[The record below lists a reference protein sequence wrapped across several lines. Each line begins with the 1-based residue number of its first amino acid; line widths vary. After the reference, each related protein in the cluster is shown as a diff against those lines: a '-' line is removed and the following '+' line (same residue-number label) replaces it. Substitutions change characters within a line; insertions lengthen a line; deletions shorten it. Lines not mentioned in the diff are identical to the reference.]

1 MRTANPGATNH
12 GIARAM
18 KIVEDVNEAE
28 ARRLGN
34 PVAVMVRSADDP
46 RIQRTVAAL
55 GLASEPDLLKSA
67 GSRPRVHVD
76 GDRIGAVIFMAD
88 EEMEP
93 AAVRVLAGRR
103 GVLIV
108 ARDDVLDSLRP
119 VVDGVD
125 GDGKT
130 ALAAVLLRLGHQ
142 AEAGLDDAAVP
153 VREFES
159 RALGY
164 SSAPARRQ
172 INQMR
177 AQFMGLQHLYA
188 AHARL
193 LASDEDLARAV
204 PDSEARL
211 LRRARSAYDGATDS
225 AARLYAFLGDVLTQ
239 QSMIASERLTL
250 VATIF
255 LPLTVITAFFGMNFG
270 WLVDRIGTAT
280 AFVLLGLV
288 APVLLTVATSLII
301 RRLTGPEL

>member
-1 MRTANPGATNH
+1 
-12 GIARAM
+12 M

-28 ARRLGN
+28 ARRLGG
-34 PVAVMVRSADDP
+34 PVAVMARGADDP
-46 RIQRTVAAL
+46 QIRRTAAAL
-55 GLASEPDLLKSA
+55 GLAWERDLLKSG

-88 EEMEP
+88 KEME
-93 AAVRVLAGRR
+93 AVAIRVLAGP
-103 GVLIV
+103 GGILIV

-125 GDGKT
+125 GDGRT
-130 ALAAVLLRLGHQ
+130 ALTAVLLSLGHQ
-142 AEAGLDDAAVP
+142 AEAGLDDAAAG

-164 SSAPARRQ
+164 SSAPERGQ

-177 AQFMGLQHLYA
+177 AQFMELQQLYA

-193 LASDEDLARAV
+193 LAADEDLARAV

-211 LRRARSAYDGATDS
+211 LRRARTAYEGATDS
-225 AARLYAFLGDVLTQ
+225 AARLYAFLGDALTQ
-239 QSMIASERLTL
+239 QSLIASERLTL

-270 WLVDRIGTAT
+270 WLIHRIGTAT
-280 AFVLLGLV
+280 AFVLLGIV